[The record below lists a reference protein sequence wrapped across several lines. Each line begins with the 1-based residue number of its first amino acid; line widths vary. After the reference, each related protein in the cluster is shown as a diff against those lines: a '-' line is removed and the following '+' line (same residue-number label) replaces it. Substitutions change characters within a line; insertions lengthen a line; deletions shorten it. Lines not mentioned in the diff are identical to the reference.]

1 MTPQRYAEYLRDC
14 TAPDEAD
21 LDARQEEL
29 LRQIEFVAMMR
40 EDVGQWHTGD
50 VTVVSIHL

>member
-14 TAPDEAD
+14 AAPDEAD

-29 LRQIEFVAMMR
+29 LRQIEFVVEMR
-40 EDVGQWHTGD
+40 RMWNGASEA
-50 VTVVSIHL
+50 